1 MVDNGRPVK
10 HVNVGVK
17 FGVGVVVVLV
27 SLFAC
32 NLAKAVSS
40 TPLEWNPNTDPSVAG
55 YNVYYG
61 GTSRT
66 YTNVINAGNSTNVM
80 VDGLV
85 EGKTYYFAV
94 TAYTFGGI
102 ESDFSDEFVYIVPG
116 FLTLTP
122 GATSSSPMQIRFPV
136 ATGHS
141 YELQQSTNL
150 IDWTTIWQTMGINN
164 VWVEYDAAINGSGA
178 QFYRIVLH

>member
-66 YTNVINAGNSTNVM
+66 YTNVINAGNSTL
-80 VDGLV
+80 DTIRRCK
-85 EGKTYYFAV
+85 KTGCKASPRLLFQYLF
-94 TAYTFGGI
+94 TAG
-102 ESDFSDEFVYIVPG
+102 
-116 FLTLTP
+116 
-122 GATSSSPMQIRFPV
+122 SSKK
-136 ATGHS
+136 
-141 YELQQSTNL
+141 YCC
-150 IDWTTIWQTMGINN
+150 
-164 VWVEYDAAINGSGA
+164 
-178 QFYRIVLH
+178 